1 LARHIIS
8 CPKNRIM
15 QPVRPRHNETMIL
28 VVVSLAVFMADLDS
42 SIVNISLPTIADAFG
57 ADLGIVSWVVMA
69 YLLVLTGLMLAFG
82 RLGDLWGLGRVFTGG
97 LVVFSA
103 GSLFCGLSGSI
114 GVLIASRVLQ
124 GIGGAALLAIAPA
137 LIVSCLPPERHGRA
151 LGIMMTVV
159 SFAIAAG
166 PILGGFLTEYAG
178 WPWIFIIN
186 VPIGIATAI
195 LSIRIEGGECVPQRG
210 GRFDLAGAAL
220 ILLALATLL
229 YPVSQGLYL
238 GWTSPVVIGCLLVS
252 LPAFVLFWF
261 HERRC
266 TTPLVDLRLFSSPAY
281 LRGNVA
287 GMLLL
292 LAFTGAVF
300 LLPFYLELVRGTPT
314 DIAGLLLGIPAVA
327 LIVSGPVA
335 GRWSDR
341 YGSKGLMAASAALS
355 AATMYLFSL
364 IDASTG
370 LVFLIGLLLLLGMG
384 IGLFVPPN
392 MRLILGSG
400 GAESGGVASAVMM
413 TLRTAGAMFGVAVF
427 GTIAMQAITGS
438 AVVLAL
444 ASEPGQLVP
453 GIQAAFL
460 AGAVICLAVTIVSL
474 LTPEPEAAPSPE

>member
-1 LARHIIS
+1 M
-8 CPKNRIM
+8 PVV
-15 QPVRPRHNETMIL
+15 QPRYNEKMVL
-28 VVVSLAVFMADLDS
+28 VVVSLAVFMAELDS
-42 SIVNISLPTIADAFG
+42 SIVNISLPTIADAFHV
-57 ADLGIVSWVVMA
+57 DLGIVSWVVMA

-82 RLGDLWGLGRVFTGG
+82 RLGDIAGLSRVFTGG
-97 LVVFSA
+97 LVMFTA
-103 GSLFCGLSGSI
+103 GSLFCSISGSI
-114 GVLIASRVLQ
+114 GYLVASRVVQ
-124 GIGGAALLAIAPA
+124 GIGGAAILAIAPA
-137 LIVSCLPPERHGRA
+137 IIASCLPPERCGRA

-186 VPIGIATAI
+186 VPTGIIATV
-195 LSIRIEGGECVPQRG
+195 LSLRIAPEGCVPQRA

-229 YPVSQGLYL
+229 YPVSQGLYI
-238 GWTSPVVIGCLLVS
+238 GWTSPVVIGCLMVS
-252 LPAFVLFWF
+252 LPAFVIFWF
-261 HERRC
+261 HESRC
-266 TTPLVDLRLFSSPAY
+266 KNPLVDLRLFSSPAY

-292 LAFTGAVF
+292 LAFAGAIF
-300 LLPFYLELVRGTPT
+300 LLPFYFELVHGTST
-314 DIAGLLLGIPAVA
+314 DIVGLFLGIPAIA
-327 LIVSGPVA
+327 LIVCGPVA
-335 GRWSDR
+335 GWWSDR

-370 LVFLIGLLLLLGMG
+370 PVFLIGALILLGAG

-413 TLRTAGAMFGVAVF
+413 TVRTAGAMFGVAVF
-427 GTIAMQAITGS
+427 GTIAMQAIAGS
-438 AVVLAL
+438 AAGQAL
-444 ASEPGQLVP
+444 TAAPGQLVS

-474 LTPEPEAAPSPE
+474 LTPEPGTTTRK

>member
-1 LARHIIS
+1 
-8 CPKNRIM
+8 M
-15 QPVRPRHNETMIL
+15 QAVWPRHNEKMVL

-42 SIVNISLPTIADAFG
+42 SIVNISLPTIADAFHV
-57 ADLGIVSWVVMA
+57 DLGIVSWVVMA

-82 RLGDLWGLGRVFTGG
+82 RLGDMLGLGRVFTGG
-97 LVVFSA
+97 LVMFTA
-103 GSLFCGLSGSI
+103 GSLLCGFSGSI
-114 GVLIASRVLQ
+114 GVLIASRVVQ
-124 GIGGAALLAIAPA
+124 GIGGAAILAIAPA
-137 LIVSCLPPERHGRA
+137 LIASCLPPERHGRA

-186 VPIGIATAI
+186 VPIGITAAV
-195 LSIRIEGGECVPQRG
+195 LSLRITGEGCVPQRA
-210 GRFDLAGAAL
+210 GRFDAPGAIL

-229 YPVSQGLYL
+229 YPISQGLYI

-266 TTPLVDLRLFSSPAY
+266 TSPLIDLRLFSSPAY

-292 LAFTGAVF
+292 LAFAGAIF
-300 LLPFYLELVRGTPT
+300 LLPFYFELVRGTPT
-314 DIAGLLLGIPAVA
+314 DIVGILLGIPAVA
-327 LIVSGPVA
+327 LIVCGPVA
-335 GRWSDR
+335 GWWSDR
-341 YGSKGLMAASAALS
+341 YGSKRLMAGSAVLS
-355 AATMYLFSL
+355 AATLYLFSL
-364 IDASTG
+364 VDASTS
-370 LVFLIGLLLLLGMG
+370 LVFLVVALFLLGMG

-400 GAESGGVASAVMM
+400 GAESSGVASAVMM

-427 GTIAMQAITGS
+427 GMIAMQGIAGSVTGQ
-438 AVVLAL
+438 AL
-444 ASEPGQLVP
+444 TAAPYQLVL
-453 GIQAAFL
+453 GIQSAFL
-460 AGAVICLAVTIVSL
+460 AGAVICLAVAIISL
-474 LTPEPEAAPSPE
+474 FIPEPAPTPSPV